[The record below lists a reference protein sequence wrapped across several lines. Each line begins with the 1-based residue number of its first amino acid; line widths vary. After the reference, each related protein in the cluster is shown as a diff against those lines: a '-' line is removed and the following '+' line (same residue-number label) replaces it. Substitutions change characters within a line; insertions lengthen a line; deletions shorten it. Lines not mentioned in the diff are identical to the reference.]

1 MRRVLLALLC
11 VSCLDKAKP
20 DWDRCVERDKAYDT
34 AGAASA
40 CAAAVAADPKST
52 SGQLAQK
59 RLVELQLMLD
69 KMKAEHDDKTA
80 RDEAIK
86 RASDVASAPTA
97 TAAPTVV
104 ATVGASAIVVQGN
117 PLDQA
122 QALFNAGD
130 AAGARAILE
139 PYLKQK
145 PSREGALLLADICTA
160 QHDNACLAKLKKI
173 ATRLTR

>member
-40 CAAAVAADPKST
+40 CAAAVAADPKSA

-59 RLVELQLMLD
+59 RLGELQLMLD
-69 KMKAEHDDKTA
+69 KMKVERDDKTA

-86 RASDVASAPTA
+86 RASEIANAPTTTATVAA
-97 TAAPTVV
+97 TAAV
-104 ATVGASAIVVQGN
+104 AQGT
-117 PLDQA
+117 PFEQA

-139 PYLKQK
+139 PRMTQK
-145 PSREGALLLADICTA
+145 PTREEASLLVDVCKA
-160 QHDNACLAKLKKI
+160 QKDNACLTKLKRG
-173 ATRLTR
+173 AMARLLGTGH